1 LTVALEMAVSGAI
14 IVLGLIFSCV
24 MGAVGG
30 FIPAVNAMRLRPLES
45 LR

>member
-1 LTVALEMAVSGAI
+1 VDLSVLIAAALLTFL
-14 IVLGLIFSCV
+14 

-30 FIPAVNAMRLRPLES
+30 FIPSISAMRLRPLES